1 MRMRAEF
8 IHSLWTVLSVLSAA
22 YCAADAALA
31 SWRAR
36 AARRRLPAVL
46 GPVAPPVRR
55 EPAGRPGGGR
65 EPGVVRLRSAVVR
78 WGPGLLA
85 GAAVLIFVGGAVGAV
100 AGLAAAYGI
109 RRWQRHTATVARRDA
124 GIRTG
129 PDLALAADLL
139 AACLAAGAGPR
150 EAAAEVG
157 RSLGGQVGTRLAQGA
172 AELRLG
178 AAPHAAWA
186 PLAELPGAA
195 RLAGWLEQADHT
207 GVPVVDAVSRLA
219 AECRAEETRAAAARA
234 RRAGVKVAG
243 PLGLCFLPA
252 FLAVGVAP
260 VVMGLAG
267 QLLGGSR

>member
-1 MRMRAEF
+1 MRAEF
-8 IHSLWTVLSVLSAA
+8 IHSLWTALSVLAA
-22 YCAADAALA
+22 YCTADAARA

-36 AARRRLPAVL
+36 ASRRRWPAVP
-46 GPVAPPVRR
+46 GPPERPVRP
-55 EPAGRPGGGR
+55 EGTGRPGSGR
-65 EPGVVRLRSAVVR
+65 EPVVGRLRAAVVR

-85 GAAVLIFVGGAVGAV
+85 GAAVLIFVGGAVGVV

-109 RRWQRHTATVARRDA
+109 RRWQRRATAAARRDA

-129 PDLALAADLL
+129 ADLALAADLV

-150 EAAAEVG
+150 DAAAEVG
-157 RSLGGQVGTRLAQGA
+157 RSLGGPVGDRLAQGA

-178 AAPHAAWA
+178 GDPRAAWA
-186 PLAELPGAA
+186 PLAELPGAG
-195 RLAGWLEQADHT
+195 RLAGWLEEAGRT

-234 RRAGVKVAG
+234 RRAGVLVAG

-260 VVMGLAG
+260 VVMGLAA
-267 QLLGGSR
+267 QLLGGSG

>member
-8 IHSLWTVLSVLSAA
+8 IHSLWTVMSVLAAA
-22 YCAADAALA
+22 YCAVDAALA

-46 GPVAPPVRR
+46 GPLEAPVR
-55 EPAGRPGGGR
+55 PQGAGGLAAGRESAVG
-65 EPGVVRLRSAVVR
+65 RLRGAAVR

-85 GAAVLIFVGGAVGAV
+85 GVAVLIFVGGAVGAV

-109 RRWQRHTATVARRDA
+109 RRWQRRAAAVARRDG

-129 PDLALAADLL
+129 ADLASAADLL

-157 RSLGGQVGTRLAQGA
+157 RSLGGPVGERLAQGA

-178 AAPHAAWA
+178 GTPRAAWA

-195 RLAGWLEQADHT
+195 RLADWLEQAGHT
-207 GVPVVDAVSRLA
+207 GMPVVDAVSRLA

-260 VVMGLAG
+260 VVMGLAAR
-267 QLLGGSR
+267 LLGGNG

>member
-8 IHSLWTVLSVLSAA
+8 IHSLWTALSVLAAA

-36 AARRRLPAVL
+36 ASRRRFPAVL
-46 GPVAPPVRR
+46 GPVAP
-55 EPAGRPGGGR
+55 AARPGSPGRSGGGPR
-65 EPGVVRLRSAVVR
+65 PAVMRLRETAVR
-78 WGPGLLA
+78 WVPGLLA
-85 GAAVLIFVGGAVGAV
+85 GVAVLIFVGGAVGAV

-109 RRWQRHTATVARRDA
+109 RRWQRRAATLARRDA
-124 GIRTG
+124 GIRAG

-150 EAAAEVG
+150 DAAAEVG
-157 RSLGGQVGTRLAQGA
+157 RSLGGPVGERLARGA

-195 RLAGWLEQADHT
+195 RLAGWLEQAGHT

-252 FLAVGVAP
+252 FLAVGVSP
-260 VVMGLAG
+260 VVMGLATR
-267 QLLGGSR
+267 LLGGSA

>member
-1 MRMRAEF
+1 MRAEF
-8 IHSLWTVLSVLSAA
+8 IHSLWTVLSVLAAA
-22 YCAADAALA
+22 YCAAGAARA

-36 AARRRLPAVL
+36 ASRRRLPAVL
-46 GPVAPPVRR
+46 GPLAPPVV
-55 EPAGRPGGGR
+55 PPGAGRPGGGR
-65 EPGVVRLRSAVVR
+65 ELAVARLRAAVVR

-100 AGLAAAYGI
+100 AGLAATYGI
-109 RRWQRHTATVARRDA
+109 RRWQHRTATVARRDA

-129 PDLALAADLL
+129 ADLALAADLV

-157 RSLGGQVGTRLAQGA
+157 RSLGGPVGDRLAQGA

-178 AAPHAAWA
+178 GDPRAAWA
-186 PLAELPGAA
+186 PLAEVPGAG
-195 RLAGWLEQADHT
+195 RLAGWLEQAGHT

-260 VVMGLAG
+260 VVMGLAA
-267 QLLGGSR
+267 QLLGGNA

>member
-1 MRMRAEF
+1 MRAEF
-8 IHSLWTVLSVLSAA
+8 IHSLWTTFSVLAA
-22 YCAADAALA
+22 AFCAADAALS

-36 AARRRLPAVL
+36 AARRRLPAVP
-46 GPVAPPVRR
+46 GPVAPPARPEPSGWPGARR
-55 EPAGRPGGGR
+55 LPA
-65 EPGVVRLRSAVVR
+65 VARLRGPVTR

-85 GAAVLIFVGGAVGAV
+85 GVAVLIFVGGAVGAV

-109 RRWQRHTATVARRDA
+109 RRWQRRTATVARRDA

-139 AACLAAGAGPR
+139 AACLAAGAEPR

-157 RSLGGQVGTRLAQGA
+157 RSLGGPVGSRLAQGA

-178 AAPHAAWA
+178 AAPHAAWG
-186 PLAELPGAA
+186 PLAELPGGE
-195 RLAGWLEQADHT
+195 RLAGWLEQAGHA

-234 RRAGVKVAG
+234 RRAGVRVAG

-260 VVMGLAG
+260 VVMGLAA
-267 QLLGGSR
+267 QLLGGSA